1 VRERVQAMRPTVAY
15 RVGMRVPESAQLYAL
30 PELVAVEVPAVRSY
44 KYLVVNDRVVPVD
57 PVTAEVV
64 AELTD

>member
-1 VRERVQAMRPTVAY
+1 VRERVQAMRPTVEY
-15 RVGMRVPESAQLYAL
+15 RVGMRVPESAQLYAV
-30 PELVAVEVPAVRSY
+30 PEPVAVEVPAVRSY